1 MHLLFLGLTKSV
13 IALMRKFATY
23 LKVCTPFVRRV
34 EPFMKKLKDFQLSFC
49 RLEIFMG
56 NDSGKLTAGWL
67 CGHCIAFSRVML
79 VYFAPLFHKYTMQE
93 REPNYIQ
100 QERACKA
107 LLISFY
113 VMISLIMS
121 PLDVDPSVIKEHIK
135 VFMTCADVFHQ
146 YSGEVTKGIFWKD
159 NQFFYCPCLQDRLNC
174 MVQSGTAMT

>member
-1 MHLLFLGLTKSV
+1 
-13 IALMRKFATY
+13 MRKFATY

-34 EPFMKKLKDFQLSFC
+34 EPFMKEVKDLQLSFC
-49 RLEIFMG
+49 CLEIFMG

-67 CGHCIAFSRVML
+67 CDHCVAFSRVML

-146 YSGEVTKGIFWKD
+146 YSGEVMKRNFWKEK
-159 NQFFYCPCLQDRLNC
+159 QFFSLFMLAGQIELYGPVRYCNDMICERQI
-174 MVQSGTAMT
+174 QSVNHS